1 MKAWQVLLIG
11 AMLLAGSFH
20 TIRAE
25 GDAVEDDDYAEV
37 ERAHLVV
44 RKAAKDDLV
53 VMGRNVTIE
62 LEILNGGVA

>member
-1 MKAWQVLLIG
+1 M
-11 AMLLAGSFH
+11 
-20 TIRAE
+20 
-25 GDAVEDDDYAEV
+25 EDDDYAEV